1 MLRCGITGSTG
12 NLGKSFL
19 KENTKFHFIKFKGN
33 ITKKKIID
41 TWVKRNNFDI
51 LVHLAAIV
59 PTNLV
64 NNDYKKALKVNFKGT
79 KNLTDSIIKNKK
91 IIKWFFFAST
101 SHVYPFY
108 KRKIKE
114 NFKTNPV
121 SKYGKTK
128 LLAENYIKKKLKNKN
143 YCIGRIFSIID
154 NKNER
159 FLIPSIKKKLRSKSK
174 IVVLDNLNHYRDFLD
189 TKQIS
194 KIIFYL
200 WKKKTFGIIN
210 IASGKKT
217 NIQSLVK
224 RIAIKMNKKIKFLY
238 NKPTCQTADINKL
251 LKIGYKPQELKL
263 KRFFQ

>member
-101 SHVYPFY
+101 PHVYPFY
-108 KRKIKE
+108 KRKKKE
-114 NFKTNPV
+114 NFKTNQV

-128 LLAENYIKKKLKNKN
+128 LLAENYSHQTIE
-143 YCIGRIFSIID
+143 ID
-154 NKNER
+154 ICN
-159 FLIPSIKKKLRSKSK
+159 
-174 IVVLDNLNHYRDFLD
+174 
-189 TKQIS
+189 IS
-194 KIIFYL
+194 
-200 WKKKTFGIIN
+200 
-210 IASGKKT
+210 A
-217 NIQSLVK
+217 
-224 RIAIKMNKKIKFLY
+224 
-238 NKPTCQTADINKL
+238 
-251 LKIGYKPQELKL
+251 
-263 KRFFQ
+263 